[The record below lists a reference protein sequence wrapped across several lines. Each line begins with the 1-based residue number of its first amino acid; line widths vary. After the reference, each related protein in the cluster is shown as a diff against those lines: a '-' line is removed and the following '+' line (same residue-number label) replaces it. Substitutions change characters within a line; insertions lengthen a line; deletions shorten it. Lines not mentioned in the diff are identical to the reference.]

1 MCFERA
7 LPDIV
12 LKFFFDLQ
20 EALEKER
27 LEKKKEKERLRLEA
41 KQKKEQEKL
50 EQLEQ
55 KKKREKE
62 RIEKKEQE
70 EKERKE
76 RLEKKEEE
84 RRKKDEERKKKENEK
99 KYACTLSCFTKR
111 FLCYSAFINICDSGV
126 RGLSHLEALSVFSS
140 GTFKIKSLGNAFCY
154 ILKKNVATTFL
165 SQN

>member
-1 MCFERA
+1 MINSARLIVFWARVTWHCFKIF
-7 LPDIV
+7 L
-12 LKFFFDLQ
+12 LDLQ

-55 KKKREKE
+55 KKQREKE

-70 EKERKE
+70 EKEKKE

-84 RRKKDEERKKKENEK
+84 KKKKDEERKKKEDEK
-99 KYACTLSCFTKR
+99 KYACTWMCFTTT
-111 FLCYSAFINICDSGV
+111 LLYCYSAFINICNS
-126 RGLSHLEALSVFSS
+126 RSAFSS
-140 GTFKIKSLGNAFCY
+140 G
-154 ILKKNVATTFL
+154 NVEI
-165 SQN
+165 

>member
-1 MCFERA
+1 M
-7 LPDIV
+7 
-12 LKFFFDLQ
+12 
-20 EALEKER
+20 EKER

-84 RRKKDEERKKKENEK
+84 RRKKDEERKKKEDEK
-99 KYACTLSCFTKR
+99 KYACTLSCFTKK
-111 FLCYSAFINICDSGV
+111 LLYCYSAFINICDSGV

-140 GTFKIKSLGNAFCY
+140 GKFKIKSLGNAFCY
-154 ILKKNVATTFL
+154 ILKKNVTTTFF